1 MAFYWTA
8 KGNFYAKLWTSPAP
22 PVNGTIA
29 SLGSATTVC
38 QSAELI
44 LQTRKMCA
52 KNGRKEKMT
61 TKDTIIIFVLGSII
75 TLFVGAFI
83 ALFEMFLWD
92 MTDSI
97 SIEWSWKHPERST
110 IIHAIIMVTINAVTF
125 CGGFLAV
132 WLAKG

>member
-61 TKDTIIIFVLGSII
+61 TKDTLIIFVLGSII
-75 TLFVGAFI
+75 TLFVGSFI
-83 ALFEMFLWD
+83 TVLEMFLWD

-97 SIEWSWKHPERST
+97 SLEWSWKHPERST
-110 IIHAIIMVTINAVTF
+110 IIHAIYGLLTF
-125 CGGFLAV
+125 AKMRPNGV
-132 WLAKG
+132 WDGD